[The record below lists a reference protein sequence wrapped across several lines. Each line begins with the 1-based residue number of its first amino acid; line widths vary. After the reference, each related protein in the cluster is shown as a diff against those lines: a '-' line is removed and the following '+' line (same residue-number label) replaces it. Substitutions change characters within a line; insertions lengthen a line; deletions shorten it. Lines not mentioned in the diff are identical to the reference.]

1 MKSITLPCDTD
12 AGDTVTLARIGG
24 CAGVTVRAKQHQVNL
39 NPADARQ
46 AAAWLVACAD
56 EVEASLARVRAERDC
71 LPGCRT
77 RTGAVNVGFCPKCKA
92 ALDELVEIAQ
102 EHGLGYEVTP

>member
-39 NPADARQ
+39 TPADARQ

-56 EVEASLARVRAERDC
+56 EVEASLADLRGRYLGCGDEPHEPTECGVYC
-71 LPGCRT
+71 LNCGKVLT
-77 RTGAVNVGFCPKCKA
+77 D
-92 ALDELVEIAQ
+92 DELEAANAKA
-102 EHGLGYEVTP
+102 VTP

>member
-1 MKSITLPCDTD
+1 MITLTLPCDTD

-39 NPADARQ
+39 TPADARQ

-56 EVEASLARVRAERDC
+56 EVEASLARVRAEEVLEPTATQGLC
-71 LPGCRT
+71 TVCGV
-77 RTGAVNVGFCPKCKA
+77 AVGERIN
-92 ALDELVEIAQ
+92 
-102 EHGLGYEVTP
+102 GLCSVCHEAGNPLAEVTP